1 MSRGYSPCGGNINVI
16 CNLPA
21 AGAAELELYNL
32 HGQKV
37 STKTFSAMKEG
48 LNMVN
53 METKDTAGRSL
64 GSGVYMLKMKQGS
77 YKQVGKLLL
86 SR

>member
-1 MSRGYSPCGGNINVI
+1 
-16 CNLPA
+16 
-21 AGAAELELYNL
+21 
-32 HGQKV
+32 
-37 STKTFSAMKEG
+37 
-48 LNMVN
+48 MVN